1 MSLISALINT
11 KHQHTVSILN
21 QYLCF
26 WIRVDCNLI
35 VTIYAFIFLTSLQT
49 WQNFRLSNVPFNLH
63 FQSHDWS
70 FTHIWPSFSPPSFS
84 DLLFPPLLL
93 LRLPKSRVY
102 SIKGTLHDLQ
112 VIVLSVYLKV
122 SKVFQF
128 FQFQEFF
135 SS

>member
-1 MSLISALINT
+1 MYFPNT
-11 KHQHTVSILN
+11 HFFFLFAVIQFGDRI
-21 QYLCF
+21 
-26 WIRVDCNLI
+26 LI
-35 VTIYAFIFLTSLQT
+35 VTIYALTFLTSLQT
-49 WQNFRLSNVPFNLH
+49 TQNFRLSNVPFNLH

>member
-11 KHQHTVSILN
+11 KHQHTISILH

-35 VTIYAFIFLTSLQT
+35 VTIYASTFLTSLQT
-49 WQNFRLSNVPFNLH
+49 TQNFRLSNVPFNLH

-84 DLLFPPLLL
+84 DLLFPPCFFFDFQNQESIPLKALFTIFRLLYC
-93 LRLPKSRVY
+93 LPKS
-102 SIKGTLHDLQ
+102 IQG
-112 VIVLSVYLKV
+112 IPIFPV
-122 SKVFQF
+122 SGIFW
-128 FQFQEFF
+128 
-135 SS
+135 